1 MPKHRSGSRFGEAI
15 RAGFATLALAIAIA
29 GPAMRSAHAED
40 EIVAKVGTATITR
53 DELKLAAGDLAEQY
67 AQVPEEERD
76 AAVLNQL
83 IDIKLL
89 ARQAEAAGMADTAQ
103 FKLRLGFLR
112 ERALHNAWFQEKA
125 LAAVT
130 EEDVKARYEKEIAA
144 IPPEP
149 QIRASHILLKTK
161 EEAEAAIAE
170 LAAGKDFA
178 ALAKEKSADPGAA
191 DGGDLGFFSKGQM
204 VPEFEAAA
212 FAMKVGEVSKTP
224 VQTQFGF
231 HVIRKEE
238 ERATP
243 PPAFDEVKDQVRQ
256 IVLRER
262 YVGLADEAR
271 KTNVVEILDAKMKA
285 QIDAAMKAQTR

>member
-1 MPKHRSGSRFGEAI
+1 MPNVRFPF
-15 RAGFATLALAIAIA
+15 RAGAPATGFAAFALTLALLA
-29 GPAMRSAHAED
+29 GPAANPARGED
-40 EIVAKVGTATITR
+40 EIVAKVGAATITR
-53 DELKLAAGDLAEQY
+53 EELKLAAADLAEQY
-67 AQVPEEERD
+67 AQVPAEERD

-89 ARQAEAAGMADTAQ
+89 ARQAEAAGMADTPQ

-112 ERALHNAWFQEKA
+112 ERTLHNAWFQEKA
-125 LAAVT
+125 LNLVK
-130 EEDVKARYEKEIAA
+130 EEDVKARYDKEIAA
-144 IPPEP
+144 IAPE
-149 QIRASHILLKTK
+149 QQVRASHILLKTK
-161 EEAEAAIAE
+161 EEAEAVIAE

-178 ALAKEKSADPGAA
+178 ALAKERSADPGAA

-238 ERATP
+238 ERASP
-243 PPAFDEVKDQVRQ
+243 PPAFEDVKDQVRQ
-256 IVLRER
+256 MVLRER
-262 YVGLADEAR
+262 YLALADEAR
-271 KTNVVEILDAKMKA
+271 KANAVEILDAKIKS
-285 QIDAAMKAQTR
+285 QIDAAMGKN